1 MSFGNVVWYS
11 KETEREEKTM
21 AKRRKGFLVYLD
33 YLDYFDFLSD
43 EQLGMV
49 FHGIFDYAAGSHVYN
64 DDFTDAMNMLF
75 FMMKNNYD
83 RDSEAYEKVCEM
95 RSENAKKRWEKV
107 E

>member
-1 MSFGNVVWYS
+1 
-11 KETEREEKTM
+11 M

-33 YLDYFDFLSD
+33 YRDYFDFLSD

-49 FHGIFDYAAGSHVYN
+49 FRGIFNYAAGVRTLP

-75 FMMKNNYD
+75 FMMRNNYD

-95 RSENAKKRWEKV
+95 RSENAKKRWEKA